1 MLDMAVVLVANT
13 ARAGGDVVLEVYS
26 GEGHTFQ
33 NDQRNASASRAVD
46 SIARFIRSHVT
57 PSML

>member
-13 ARAGGDVVLEVYS
+13 ARAGGDVVL
-26 GEGHTFQ
+26 EGHTFQ